1 MPQYFDHDEPS
12 REKEA
17 YITVRASDNGQ
28 PQLDDACTIKIIIE
42 DVNDNPPFFDKVVST
57 FWTWRFIYETWLW
70 YQGFSQNTDL
80 SYCYTNFDLAKIKFN
95 VTKVQGFV
103 KVTSFVF
110 TRAFSLYKAL
120 NSDRISKTAILLKN
134 LPTNAFKFQ
143 MCTNWPDKYI
153 TAPKKNLLTQIS

>member
-57 FWTWRFIYETWLW
+57 FWTWRFIWDVTLI
-70 YQGFSQNTDL
+70 SLID
-80 SYCYTNFDLAKIKFN
+80 IKAS
-95 VTKVQGFV
+95 V
-103 KVTSFVF
+103 KTQIYLI
-110 TRAFSLYKAL
+110 AI
-120 NSDRISKTAILLKN
+120 RISI
-134 LPTNAFKFQ
+134 
-143 MCTNWPDKYI
+143 
-153 TAPKKNLLTQIS
+153 